1 VNARRSDT
9 SGPVRLGVVKRIRRG
24 MAACVALPAILA
36 LAAPPAGA
44 EVVPAPWWGLSSG
57 ARPTQLRPGPCGG
70 SGQPE
75 CGQVVLSA
83 ENLGNAA
90 SAGQVTLTDQLPS
103 GVVPVAIEADA
114 GGPAG
119 PDRGPLSCTLGTLTC
134 TFGEYENAKKEIVHQ
149 SLPPFEEIEMRI
161 TVRVEAEAV
170 AKAAAG
176 ELENSAT
183 VAGGGSAYG
192 KSARAQLQVG
202 SGDRF
207 GIEAFTLIPEQ
218 EGGAIET
225 QAGSHPFQL
234 TSALTFDSQ
243 TPDGKG
249 RPRSAGLAKDIVT
262 ELPAGLL
269 ENPTP
274 FAQCTSTQFA
284 REIELEGQTVNACP
298 ASSAVGVATLTVNEP
313 NGLGFGTLTAPIF
326 NLVPHEGEPARYGI
340 KAGGAISAI
349 LDASQRSGRD
359 YGLDLSA
366 LEVPQSQ
373 WLLAAKLTFWGTPG
387 AAAHDGQRGWD
398 CLEGIGGAGAC
409 TPSGAFSPP
418 PFLTMPTSCEDA
430 FQAQARADSWGGA
443 GTPAETAEPF
453 GYRLPLSV
461 DGCNHLPFAPEIKV
475 TPDQNAAI
483 TPTGMDLDVHVPQQ
497 LAQNAEAVSESAV
510 KDIAVTLPAGVAVD
524 LAAADGLQACAESIF
539 AGTDFCP
546 DASKIGTAEIVTPLL
561 VKGEN
566 LLGSVY
572 LAAQNANP
580 FGSLLAIYVAAE
592 DPVSGD
598 LVKLAGELRQSESG
612 QLTMT
617 IDGYPQLPFEDL
629 DLHFAGGEHAP
640 LSSPA
645 HCGAYTTS
653 ATFTPWSATSS
664 SADEAAAAVGASS
677 TFDVVSGP
685 NHGPCPAATLPF
697 APAALGG
704 SANINAGAFTPFTI
718 ALARSDGQQGL
729 RGFSAR
735 LPAGLS
741 ALLGAVKP
749 CAEAQAN
756 AGNCGPESQ
765 IGETAIAAGVGNQ
778 PVTLPGGRVYLT
790 DGYAGAPFGLS
801 IVTPVR
807 AGPFDLEHDTASP
820 AQQPGCDC
828 VVVRAT
834 IALDPRTAQLT
845 IAIDPSDPHA
855 LPGTIDGVPLEL
867 QSVGLTF
874 DRARFFVNPTSCDP
888 TSIAGTVAG
897 DEGAVSQFNVPFQVA
912 NCALLTFTPTLSAS
926 ASARTSKADGAGL
939 TVKLT
944 YPRGPQGTQA
954 NVRSFRFEP
963 PKTLPSRLTTMQKAC
978 AAARFAASPAGC
990 PPESIVG
997 RAVVRTPALS
1007 VPLEGNVY
1015 FVAHSPYPSLV
1026 AVLAGDGVTIDL
1038 SGNTDVKNGI
1048 TAFTFPSLPDIPLE
1062 AFELALPA
1070 GGHSALAA
1078 GGSLCAPTKT
1088 VIVKKKV
1095 KVRVHGHVR
1104 TVTRK
1109 VKQTEPAPLGMASE
1123 LVSQSGKPPV
1133 RRSVAIAVSGCVKAK
1148 PAKRHKQARD
1158 RTRRRR

>member
-1 VNARRSDT
+1 MSFRRIWIT
-9 SGPVRLGVVKRIRRG
+9 AV
-24 MAACVALPAILA
+24 LA
-36 LAAPPAGA
+36 LSALSAAPSAGA
-44 EVVPAPWWGLSSG
+44 EVAPAPWWGLSSG

-75 CGQVVLSA
+75 CGQIVLGA
-83 ENLGNAA
+83 ENLGNMAT
-90 SAGQVTLTDQLPS
+90 SGQVTLTDQLPS

-114 GGPAG
+114 GGPVG
-119 PDRGPLSCTLGTLTC
+119 PSRGPLSCTLGTLTC

-149 SLPPFEEIEMRI
+149 SLRPFEQIEMRI

-170 AKAAAG
+170 ARAAAG

-183 VAGGGSAYG
+183 VAGGGAAYG
-192 KSARAQLQVG
+192 KSAGAQLQVG
-202 SGDRF
+202 SSDRF

-234 TSALTFDSQ
+234 TSALTLDSE

-284 REIELEGQTVNACP
+284 REVQLEGQTVNACP

-349 LDASQRSGRD
+349 LDTSLRSGRD
-359 YGLDLSA
+359 YGVDLSA
-366 LEVPQSQ
+366 LEVPQAQ
-373 WLLAAKLTFWGTPG
+373 WLLAARLTFWGAPG

-398 CLEGIGGAGAC
+398 CLEDIGGVGAC
-409 TPSGAFSPP
+409 TPSGALSPP
-418 PFLTMPTSCEDA
+418 PFLTMPTSCENA
-430 FQAQARADSWGGA
+430 FQAQVRADSWGGA
-443 GTPAETAEPF
+443 GTAEPF

-475 TPDQNAAI
+475 TPDQNAAS

-539 AGTDFCP
+539 AGASFCP

-561 VKGEN
+561 VKGES

-580 FGSLLAIYVAAE
+580 FGSLLAIYIAAE

-598 LVKLAGELRQSESG
+598 LVKLAGELRQNASG
-612 QLTMT
+612 QLT
-617 IDGYPQLPFEDL
+617 IALDGYPQLPFEDL

-640 LSSPA
+640 LATPA

-653 ATFTPWSATSS
+653 ATFTPWSGNSS

-685 NHGPCPAATLPF
+685 NHGPCPPATLPF
-697 APAALGG
+697 DPAALGG
-704 SANINAGAFTPFTI
+704 SANVNAGAFTPFTI
-718 ALARSDGQQGL
+718 TLARSDGQQGL

-749 CAEAQAN
+749 CAGAQAN
-756 AGNCGPESQ
+756 AGGCGPESQ
-765 IGETAIAAGVGNQ
+765 IGEATIAAGVGNQ

-790 DGYAGAPFGLS
+790 EGYAGAPFGLS
-801 IVTPVR
+801 IVTPVQ
-807 AGPFDLEHDTASP
+807 AGPFDLEHDTANP
-820 AQQPGCDC
+820 GHQPGCDC

-834 IALDPRTAQLT
+834 IAIDPHTAQLT

-855 LPGTIDGVPLEL
+855 LPGTIDGVPLEPR
-867 QSVGLTF
+867 SVGLTI
-874 DRARFFVNPTSCDP
+874 DREHFFVNPTSCDP
-888 TSIAGTVAG
+888 ASIAGTVAG
-897 DEGAVSQFNVPFQVA
+897 DEGAASQFSDPFQVA

-926 ASARTSKADGAGL
+926 TSAKTSKAGGAGL

-963 PKTLPSRLTTMQKAC
+963 PAALPSRIVTMRKAC
-978 AAARFAASPAGC
+978 AAARFAANPAGC

-997 RAVVRTPALS
+997 HAVIHTPALS

-1015 FVAHSPYPSLV
+1015 FVARSPYPSLI
-1026 AVLAGDGVTIDL
+1026 AVLAGDGVAIDL

-1062 AFELALPA
+1062 AFELTLPA

-1078 GGSLCAPTKT
+1078 SGSLCAPTKT

-1109 VKQTEPAPLGMASE
+1109 VKQTEPAPLTMASE
-1123 LVSQSGKPPV
+1123 LVSQSGKPPI
-1133 RRSVAIAVSGCVKAK
+1133 RRGVAIAVSGCVKAK
-1148 PAKRHKQARD
+1148 PAKRHRKARAKAW
-1158 RTRRRR
+1158 RRR

>member
-1 VNARRSDT
+1 MSFRR
-9 SGPVRLGVVKRIRRG
+9 IWI
-24 MAACVALPAILA
+24 PAVLA
-36 LAAPPAGA
+36 LSALSAAPSAGA
-44 EVVPAPWWGLSSG
+44 EVAPAPWWGLSSG

-70 SGQPE
+70 SSQPE

-90 SAGQVTLTDQLPS
+90 TAGQVTFTDQLPS
-103 GVVPVAIEADA
+103 GVVPVAIEADT

-119 PDRGPLSCTLGTLTC
+119 PSRGPVSCTLGTLTC

-149 SLPPFEEIEMRI
+149 SLSPFEEIEMRI
-161 TVRVEAEAV
+161 IVRVEAEAV

-176 ELENSAT
+176 ELENRAT
-183 VAGGGSAYG
+183 VTGGGAAYL
-192 KSARAQLQVG
+192 KSAGARLQVG
-202 SGDRF
+202 SSDRF
-207 GIEAFTLIPEQ
+207 EIEDFTLTPE
-218 EGGAIET
+218 EAGGAIDT

-284 REIELEGQTVNACP
+284 REVQLEGQTVNACP
-298 ASSAVGVATLTVNEP
+298 ASAAVGVATLTVNEP

-366 LEVPQSQ
+366 LEVSQAQ
-373 WLLAAKLTFWGTPG
+373 WLLAAKLTFWGVPG

-409 TPSGAFSPP
+409 TPSGALSPP
-418 PFLTMPTSCEDA
+418 PLLTMPTSCLA
-430 FQAQARADSWGGA
+430 GSFQAAVRADSWGGA
-443 GTPAETAEPF
+443 GAPAETAEPF
-453 GYRLPLSV
+453 AYRLPLSV
-461 DGCNHLPFAPEIKV
+461 DGCNHLPFAPEIKL
-475 TPDQNAAI
+475 TPDQNAGS

-497 LAQNAEAVSESAV
+497 LAQNAEGLDEAAVR
-510 KDIAVTLPAGVAVD
+510 DIAVTLPAGVAVD

-539 AGTDFCP
+539 AAAPPSPLEAGASFCP

-561 VKGEN
+561 VRGEN
-566 LLGSVY
+566 LLGSIY

-580 FGSLLAIYVAAE
+580 FGSLLAIYIAAE
-592 DPVSGD
+592 DPISGD
-598 LVKLAGELRQSESG
+598 LVKLAGELRQNESG
-612 QLTMT
+612 QLT
-617 IDGYPQLPFEDL
+617 IALDGYPQLPFEDL
-629 DLHFAGGEHAP
+629 DLHFAGGERAP
-640 LSSPA
+640 LANPA
-645 HCGAYTTS
+645 RCGAYTTS
-653 ATFTPWSATSS
+653 ATFTPWSAEPG
-664 SADEAAAAVGASS
+664 DEATVAIGASS
-677 TFDVVSGP
+677 TFDIASGP
-685 NHGPCPAATLPF
+685 EHGPCPGATLPF
-697 APAALGG
+697 DAAVVGG
-704 SANINAGAFTPFTI
+704 STNINAGAFTPFTI
-718 ALARSDGQQGL
+718 TLARSDGQQGL

-749 CAEAQAN
+749 CGEAQAN
-756 AGNCGPESQ
+756 AGGCGPESQ
-765 IGETAIAAGVGNQ
+765 IGETTIAAGVGNQ

-790 DGYAGAPFGLS
+790 EDYAGAPFGLS
-801 IVTPVR
+801 IVTPVK
-807 AGPFDLEHDTASP
+807 AGPFDLEHDTANP

-828 VVVRAT
+828 VVVRAA
-834 IALDPRTAQLT
+834 IALDPHTAQLT
-845 IAIDPSDPHA
+845 ITIDPSDPHA
-855 LPGTIDGVPLEL
+855 LPGTVDGVPLEL
-867 QSVGLTF
+867 QSVGLTI
-874 DRARFFVNPTSCDP
+874 DREHFFVNPTSCDP
-888 TSIAGTVAG
+888 ASVTGTVAG
-897 DEGAVSQFNVPFQVA
+897 DEGAASQFSDPFQVA

-926 ASARTSKADGAGL
+926 TSAKTSKAGGAGL

-944 YPRGPQGTQA
+944 YPRGPQGAQA
-954 NVRSFRFEP
+954 NARSLKVEL
-963 PKTLPSRLTTMQKAC
+963 PKTLPSRLATMRKAC
-978 AAARFAASPAGC
+978 AAARFAANPAGC

-997 RAVVRTPALS
+997 HAVVHTPVLS
-1007 VPLEGNVY
+1007 VPLEGAVY
-1015 FVAHSPYPSLV
+1015 FVAHSPYPSLI

-1038 SGNTDVKNGI
+1038 SGTTDVKSGI
-1048 TAFTFPSLPDIPLE
+1048 TAVTFPSLPDIPLE
-1062 AFELALPA
+1062 AFELTLPA

-1078 GGSLCAPTKT
+1078 TGSLCAPTKT

-1095 KVRVHGHVR
+1095 KVKVHGHMK

-1109 VKQTEPAPLGMASE
+1109 VKQTEPAPLTMASE

-1133 RRSVAIAVSGCVKAK
+1133 RRSVAIAVSGCVRAK
-1148 PAKRHKQARD
+1148 PAKRHKKARAK
-1158 RTRRRR
+1158 TRRRR